1 MFKSSD
7 ERTKEKRITNEY
19 FENMEKLE
27 FLQARERLLKKT
39 INGVEVPEMD
49 KEKAKIDDE
58 IMRGFEVYQKYM
70 EFKKLKKTED
80 KIRKT
85 IKEKGSTPELEKA
98 LSKAQEEANKSV
110 R

>member
-1 MFKSSD
+1 MK
-7 ERTKEKRITNEY
+7 
-19 FENMEKLE
+19 KLIA
-27 FLQARERLLKKT
+27 FVLTFVCTFALVGCQKT
-39 INGVEVPEMD
+39 
-49 KEKAKIDDE
+49 
-58 IMRGFEVYQKYM
+58 MRGSEVYQKYM
-70 EFKKLKKTED
+70 EFKKLKKTVD